1 MIIRFNFEP
10 APKNQKLKKCHKVT
24 KVHKEQTFRTLS
36 LVGLSVFE
44 PLWQEI
50 DFSEWTQF

>member
-1 MIIRFNFEP
+1 MPRRH
-10 APKNQKLKKCHKVT
+10 QDT